1 MILSLRRKLAFSL
14 YFAVVALI
22 VLLLANRWV
31 IQGERH
37 VSSQMG
43 DIFLPAVSLILNAD
57 RDLYQARL
65 AQLEFFTSEN
75 DQQREQTKAAF
86 LENNQQALE
95 RMQKFLVM
103 VHEYPQIGQRLTSF
117 ASLFR
122 TWTDDSEAFFR
133 QPSMAGFHALNRDFE
148 ALRETYNVAG
158 EAADEVAAQLRQ
170 ESVESAAARMLM
182 LNILALAAVLYVI
195 SMSYWV
201 PKWIF
206 DRLTMV
212 SDRIEQISTGDADLR
227 QRINAGAQ
235 DEVGVLAHRF
245 NQLLD
250 SIAQLVG
257 AIRTSAQALSQEV
270 ASLASNV
277 HLVRDGAEEQ
287 STAVSALAASY
298 HQTSIATVEVAK
310 IAVRTAE
317 LTHTALDDAQA
328 GAGVVHQASDDVVK
342 LSQDFRATLHRAD
355 SLKQNSQ
362 KIVSVVETIRAV
374 AEQTNL
380 LALNAAIEAARAG
393 DQGRGF
399 AVVADEVRALASR
412 TQESTDEIESII
424 GEFQQQVHGVFDSIQ
439 SGCGRLDAS
448 VQLSNRVSDYFS
460 RLRELVN
467 QINDLALQTATA
479 TEEQSN
485 VSGEI
490 NRNITL
496 IDDKAQR
503 NSETA
508 DAVGGIA
515 AAMNEEAAAL
525 LQQVTRFK
533 I

>member
-1 MILSLRRKLAFSL
+1 MTLSLRRKLAFSL
-14 YFAVVALI
+14 YFAVLALI

-31 IQGERH
+31 IKGEHH
-37 VSSQMG
+37 VSAEIG
-43 DIFLPAVSLILNAD
+43 DKFLPAVSLILNAD

-65 AQLEFFTSEN
+65 AQLEFLVGETA
-75 DQQREQTKAAF
+75 QQREGARASF
-86 LENNQQALE
+86 VENNQQALD
-95 RMQKFLVM
+95 RMEKFLATVE
-103 VHEYPQIGQRLTSF
+103 EYPAIAERLHGFSALYRDWTT
-117 ASLFR
+117 ASER
-122 TWTDDSEAFFR
+122 FFSR
-133 QPSMAGFHALNRDFE
+133 PSVADYHSLNTGFE
-148 ALRETYNVAG
+148 ALRETYNIAG
-158 EAADEVAAQLRQ
+158 EAADEVAAELRRDAM
-170 ESVESAAARMLM
+170 ETAGTHMLI
-182 LNILALAAVLYVI
+182 LNILALTAMAYVI
-195 SMSYWV
+195 AVSYWV
-201 PKWIF
+201 PKLIF
-206 DRLTMV
+206 DRLAAV
-212 SDRIEQISTGDADLR
+212 SSRIEQISTGDGDLR
-227 QRINAGAQ
+227 QRINAGAA
-235 DEVGVLAHRF
+235 DEVGILAQRF
-245 NQLLD
+245 NLLLD

-257 AIRTSAQALSQEV
+257 VIRHSAQSLSHEV
-270 ASLASNV
+270 GSLATNV
-277 HLVRDGAEEQ
+277 HQVRDGAEEQ

-298 HQTSIATVEVAK
+298 HETSIATVEVAK

-317 LTHTALDDAQA
+317 LTHTALDEAQA
-328 GAGVVHQASDDVVK
+328 GGGVVRQASDDVVK
-342 LSQDFRATLHRAD
+342 LAKEFRATLDRAD

-393 DQGRGF
+393 EQGRGF

-424 GEFQQQVHGVFDSIQ
+424 GQFQQQVLGVFDSIQ

-448 VQLSNRVSDYFS
+448 VQLSGNVSDYFS

-503 NSETA
+503 NSESA

-515 AAMNEEAAAL
+515 AVMNEEAAAL

>member
-14 YFAVVALI
+14 YFAVVALV

-31 IQGERH
+31 LQGERH
-37 VSSQMG
+37 VSSQVG
-43 DIFLPAVSLILNAD
+43 DTFLPAVSLILNAD

-65 AQLEFFTSEN
+65 AQLEFLASETP
-75 DQQREQTKAAF
+75 QQRDNARASF
-86 LENNQQALE
+86 LENNQQAFD
-95 RMQKFLVM
+95 RMQKFLATVNA
-103 VHEYPQIGQRLTSF
+103 YPAIAQRLNSF
-117 ASLFR
+117 PSLYRAWSDASE
-122 TWTDDSEAFFR
+122 TFFR
-133 QPSMAGFHALNRDFE
+133 QPSMAGFHGLDTGFE
-148 ALRETYNVAG
+148 ALREIYNVAG
-158 EAADEVAAQLRQ
+158 EAADEVAAELRR
-170 ESVESAAARMLM
+170 ESLESAATRMLL
-182 LNILALAAVLYVI
+182 LNTLALIAVIYMI
-195 SMSYWV
+195 AMSYWV

-206 DRLTMV
+206 DRLATV
-212 SDRIEQISTGDADLR
+212 SDRIEQISSGDADLR

-235 DEVGVLAHRF
+235 DEVGVLAQRF
-245 NQLLD
+245 NLLLD

-257 AIRTSAQALSQEV
+257 VIRHSAQSLSQEV

-277 HLVRDGAEEQ
+277 HQVRDGAEEQ

-298 HQTSIATVEVAK
+298 HETSIATVEVAK

-328 GAGVVHQASDDVVK
+328 GAGVVHQASEDVVK
-342 LSQDFRATLHRAD
+342 LAQEFRATLDRAD

-424 GEFQQQVHGVFDSIQ
+424 SQFQQQVLGVFDSIQ

-515 AAMNEEAAAL
+515 VVMNDEAAAL